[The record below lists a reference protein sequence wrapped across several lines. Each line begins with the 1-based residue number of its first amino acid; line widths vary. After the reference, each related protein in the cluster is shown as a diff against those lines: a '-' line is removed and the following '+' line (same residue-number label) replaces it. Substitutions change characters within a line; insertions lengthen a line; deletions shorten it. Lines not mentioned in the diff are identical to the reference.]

1 LKKIIIA
8 GFGSAGYAASIAVK
22 KNMPAAE
29 ITVIDNKESDLMHP
43 CALPYSLEGVVK
55 EENILQNINLPGM
68 KIKKIKAVAVKAD
81 TLSKKLYVKSDETD
95 SVEYDSLILTTGSK
109 PLIPP
114 IKGIIDQINK
124 KIFTLSNIND
134 LKHITAAIK
143 GSSNAVIIGGGA
155 IGLESAFALNKAGL
169 SVSVAEAMPQ
179 ILPGILD
186 EDMAQAAEEYIKSSG
201 IEVLTSSMISE
212 IKENKG
218 LELSIDKAEILKS
231 DFAILAAGF
240 KPDTSIAE
248 LSGLKI
254 NPNGIVTDKKLMT
267 SAQDV
272 YAAGDCV
279 SGWSIISGK
288 ESRAKLATSAYKQG
302 TAAGINASGGNFEYR
317 GTAGTFV
324 TIIGELEIAGTGFN
338 SEIAKQHGYDPV
350 SGKIKTNILPEY
362 FPTNSQIQIK
372 IIFDKSSGKILGA
385 QAVGKKGCAERMNI
399 ISMAIEFGIS
409 IEDIGRLEMA
419 YCPAISEVNDPLL
432 RAVDFGLRRIKK

>member
-1 LKKIIIA
+1 MKKIIIA
-8 GFGSAGYAASIAVK
+8 GFGSAGYAASIAIK

-43 CALPYSLEGVVK
+43 CALPYSLEGIVK
-55 EENILQNINLPGM
+55 EEDVLQNINLPGM
-68 KIKKIKAVAVKAD
+68 KIKKIKSIAVKAD
-81 TLSKKLYVKSDETD
+81 TSSKKLFINSDETN
-95 SVEYDSLILTTGSK
+95 SVEYDSLILSTGAR

-114 IKGIIDQINK
+114 VKGISDLINK

-134 LKHITAAIK
+134 LKYISKAITGA
-143 GSSNAVIIGGGA
+143 SHAVIIGGGA
-155 IGLESAFALNKAGL
+155 IGLESAFALKKAGL
-169 SVSVAEAMPQ
+169 SVSVAEGRAQ

-186 EDMAQAAEEYIKSSG
+186 EDMSQIAEEYIKTSG

-212 IKENKG
+212 IKDNNG
-218 LELSIDKAEILKS
+218 LELSIDKGGVIKS

-248 LSGLKI
+248 LSGL
-254 NPNGIVTDKKLMT
+254 NVCPNGIVTDKRLMT

-288 ESRAKLATSAYKQG
+288 ESRAKLATSAYKHG
-302 TAAGINASGGNFEYR
+302 TIAGLNASGGNFEYR

-324 TIIGELEIAGTGFN
+324 TMIGELEIAGTGFN
-338 SEIAKQHGYDPV
+338 TEISRLYGFDPV

-362 FPTNSQIQIK
+362 FPSNSQIQIK
-372 IIFDKSSGKILGA
+372 IIFDKTSGKILGA

-419 YCPAISEVNDPLL
+419 YCPAVSEVNDPLL